1 MYLQEPAEAAGAWES
16 PVHMSRALICRLS
29 HCELQFHLYTEG
41 SFMTRLLEQIY
52 LTPMTKGNSS
62 LQEDPSIQM
71 DASTQKFRK
80 SVTLCSFYPKTR
92 GGKKYPNFA
101 MHKAGPS

>member
-1 MYLQEPAEAAGAWES
+1 
-16 PVHMSRALICRLS
+16 
-29 HCELQFHLYTEG
+29 
-41 SFMTRLLEQIY
+41 MTRLLEQIY

-80 SVTLCSFYPKTR
+80 SVTLCSFYPKTG